1 MFFSSN
7 ALSVFY
13 LRSIACSVFLEL
25 FTEVLFRSS
34 FSFIDCN
41 LSYVTSVRE
50 VVIARAHVTVCPGLR
65 DAEAWRVARG
75 RGVVQLS
82 LQCFV
87 TSVTALVKV
96 KI

>member
-1 MFFSSN
+1 MN
-7 ALSVFY
+7 NTVQ
-13 LRSIACSVFLEL
+13 
-25 FTEVLFRSS
+25 S
-34 FSFIDCN
+34 FSWSIPSDSD
-41 LSYVTSVRE
+41 LSYVTPVGE
-50 VVIARAHVTVCPGLR
+50 VVIARAHVTVFPRLC

>member
-1 MFFSSN
+1 MTP
-7 ALSVFY
+7 VG
-13 LRSIACSVFLEL
+13 
-25 FTEVLFRSS
+25 
-34 FSFIDCN
+34 
-41 LSYVTSVRE
+41 E
-50 VVIARAHVTVCPGLR
+50 VVIARAHVTVLPRLC

-82 LQCFV
+82 LQCFA